1 MTGESS
7 SEGNRVPFIRILLFY
22 LPLVVL
28 AVSQSL
34 TYPLVGS
41 IVSHGPL
48 GDQEFTSYAIGQQVL
63 FLIGSLGFGLITT
76 GMMFGKSMAGLRN
89 FLKMNQCIA
98 LTSALLQLIVCLPGV
113 DQLVFGN
120 ILGLE
125 GETLR
130 IARKSL
136 FFCIPLQYIF
146 FVRNPYLSI
155 LYNAKRS
162 GLTNYATLVRI
173 ALAIFFAW
181 LFPKIGWVGW
191 GWGVIAN
198 TIPAYLETG
207 LTWYLARPFIRALPE
222 IIAEDPPAPCRRQLA
237 YTIPLTAGG
246 LLLSA
251 STFMISVFFARTAS
265 PALFLPV
272 HLFVVGIVNPVSF
285 SALRMQTVTVAFRP
299 STWPERRRI
308 IEFAVCVGV
317 VLAFVPLLFSSLRGA
332 AHWYFCS
339 VQSLPEWSLWMARRT
354 MALAAIFPII
364 FAMRGFTEG
373 SAAIRYRTD
382 AVMHGQ
388 TAYFLALVGTLF
400 LCLQTLPAAERAAN
414 GVPSQRPAV
423 QSAKQR
429 RAGASRAESE
439 ALRQAAEQGRADAQF
454 QLGMESIKTGK
465 KLRKSHEDEK
475 ADADFREAAEWFRRA
490 ADQGYAAAQCELAK
504 LHLEGL
510 GVEKNDAE
518 AARWIAMAADIGDIE
533 ALFVR
538 GWMFETGR
546 GCAPDEGKA
555 TELRR
560 LASSRGRHGYLWGIL
575 AIAMGAIST
584 ISVIQVE
591 LALSHSRE
599 RAIKQ
604 VG

>member
-1 MTGESS
+1 MAGESS
-7 SEGNRVPFIRILLFY
+7 CEGKRVPFVRILLFY

-34 TYPLVGS
+34 TYPLVAS

-76 GMMFGKSMAGLRN
+76 GMMFGKSMSGLRN
-89 FLKMNQCIA
+89 FLKMNQGIA
-98 LTSALLQLIVCLPGV
+98 LTTALLQLLVCLPGI
-113 DQLVFGN
+113 DRLVFGI

-130 IARKSL
+130 IARNSL
-136 FFCIPLQYIF
+136 FFCIPMQYIF

-198 TIPAYLETG
+198 TIPAFVETV

-222 IIAEDPPAPCRRQLA
+222 TIAEDPPAPWRRQLA

-272 HLFVVGIVNPVSF
+272 HLFVVGIVNPISF

-317 VLAFVPLLFSSLRGA
+317 VLGFVPLLFSSLHDA

-373 SAAIRYRTD
+373 YGAIRYRTD

-414 GVPSQRPAV
+414 GVPSQSPEV
-423 QSAKQR
+423 QT
-429 RAGASRAESE
+429 AESDE
-439 ALRQAAEQGRADAQF
+439 AALRAAAEQGRADAQF
-454 QLGMESIKTGK
+454 QLGLDSIKTGK

-475 ADADFREAAEWFRRA
+475 AEKDFREASDWFRRA

-510 GVEKNDAE
+510 GVEQNDAE
-518 AARWIAMAADIGDIE
+518 AARWIAMAADIGNIE
-533 ALFVR
+533 ALFIR
-538 GWMFETGR
+538 GWMLEAGR
-546 GCAPDEGKA
+546 GYEPDNAKA

-575 AIAMGAIST
+575 AIAMGAIAT
-584 ISVIQVE
+584 ISVVQVE

-599 RAIKQ
+599 RVIKQ